1 MGSNS
6 RLFLCYRDV
15 PSLRRPC
22 PPPTGWYYIS
32 QILATMTLLRLP
44 RNVPLGSAFS
54 NVGGRCSW
62 WHHFLWKT
70 TPLPCLPTLW
80 MAEIKKK
87 KCAKSEWHNEKR
99 EKKRKKLTSCDIQK
113 NRGKKKTNSTKQ
125 LNGTKHNVL
134 PLPNKRWLGYG
145 PLQNNSVT
153 LPGSGSAAN
162 SM

>member
-1 MGSNS
+1 MVTSLPVKNNTITMSADTMNG
-6 RLFLCYRDV
+6 RDKKKNV
-15 PSLRRPC
+15 PS
-22 PPPTGWYYIS
+22 
-32 QILATMTLLRLP
+32 QNDTM
-44 RNVPLGSAFS
+44 
-54 NVGGRCSW
+54 
-62 WHHFLWKT
+62 
-70 TPLPCLPTLW
+70 
-80 MAEIKKK
+80 
-87 KCAKSEWHNEKR
+87 KR
-99 EKKRKKLTSCDIQK
+99 GEKKRKKLTSCDIQK